1 MGILVPGDQIVHING
16 SSTNGLSLYE
26 ANEMIRKCYD
36 IMKITVKKDEEIQG
50 MFFFDFSVN
59 SSTYSV
65 SVPSE
70 PEKAPTLENS

>member
-50 MFFFDFSVN
+50 MFSLDFAVS
-59 SSTYSV
+59 SSTNSV
-65 SVPSE
+65 RVPVS
-70 PEKAPTLENS
+70 